1 MATKRIK
8 NLVDEDMRKRELPTR
23 PVVKKDNTLVPHTF
37 MIPKSDLANLRDL
50 AEHEGVSLN
59 AAARMAI
66 KRFLRGYR

>member
-37 MIPKSDLANLRDL
+37 MIPKSDLANLRDF
-50 AEHEGVSLN
+50 AEYEG
-59 AAARMAI
+59 
-66 KRFLRGYR
+66 G